1 MKIYLKY
8 KILLFIALLV
18 VSLIAVILVNINY
31 KVSEQIHTSIHNN
44 ILSTRLVFQ
53 EIQKNRA
60 ALMFK
65 ESRVITEDPRFF
77 AAVAEGS
84 HETTIG
90 PAAKFQ
96 KIVQSDLFIVTDRNG
111 FVTARIS
118 DPTKFGDN
126 LSFRPSV
133 NLAMNGRK
141 SIDVWEIGQKLYQV
155 VTEPIF
161 QKRMASFFSDIEVLG
176 TLTLGFEINDAFALG
191 FKKTTNSDI
200 VFFNNERVIA
210 STLVLDDVLEFKS
223 FLIKSNIGKEPEKY
237 LNQDLPF
244 EILLRGERY
253 LFLITSM
260 DSSKSVNEKT
270 SPIIESNS
278 EDLNGKVTNIPE
290 FSEDDMFS
298 NEREENP
305 KREEKFQENNDIAS
319 SNKKIYYG
327 ITRSLDKELRYLK
340 NIQLSMYYLAPTAL
354 FLALLAGYFI
364 SKNISDPVL
373 KLVQGTKEI
382 SKGNFNY
389 KIDVKTKD
397 EIGDLAN
404 SFNEMTKGLLD
415 RDRIRNLM
423 DKVVS
428 KKIADEMLK
437 GEITL
442 GGEYKKVTVLFS
454 DIRGFTSMSED
465 MEPHM
470 VIEMLNEVM
479 TRMSLQIDKNLGVID
494 KYIGDEIMA
503 IFGAPVSH
511 ENDSEN
517 AIRAALDM
525 MNELNELNKER
536 ASEGKKEINMG
547 IGINTGRVVA
557 GNMGSESRLNYTV
570 LGDNVN
576 IASRLCSYA
585 KKMQILISGPTYVG
599 VKGIVK
605 ADFLESIMVKGK
617 KEPIKIFEV
626 IDIKERN

>member
-18 VSLIAVILVNINY
+18 VSLIAVILININY
-31 KVSEQIHTSIHNN
+31 KVSEQIHTSIYNN
-44 ILSTRLVFQ
+44 ILSTRLIFQ

-65 ESRVITEDPRFF
+65 ESKVITEDPRFF

-96 KIVQSDLFIVTDRNG
+96 RIVQSDLFIVTDRNG

-118 DPTKFGDN
+118 DPTNFGDN
-126 LSFRPSV
+126 LSFRASV
-133 NLAMNGRK
+133 HLAMNGRK

-161 QKRMASFFSDIEVLG
+161 QKRMAGFFSDIKVLG
-176 TLTLGFEINDAFALG
+176 TLTLGFEINDAFASRL
-191 FKKTTNSDI
+191 KKTTNSDI
-200 VFFNNERVIA
+200 VFFDGERVIA
-210 STLVLDDVLEFKS
+210 STLVLDDVLEFKN

-260 DSSKSVNEKT
+260 DSSKSVSEKA
-270 SPIIESNS
+270 SPIVESNS
-278 EDLNGKVTNIPE
+278 EDLKGKAANVRE
-290 FSEDDMFS
+290 FSEDDMFG
-298 NEREENP
+298 NEREGNLN
-305 KREEKFQENNDIAS
+305 REEKFQENNDVAA

-340 NIQLSMYYLAPTAL
+340 NIQSSMYYLAPTAL
-354 FLALLAGYFI
+354 FLALLIGYFI

-404 SFNEMTKGLLD
+404 SFNEMTRGLLD

-437 GEITL
+437 GKITL

-454 DIRGFTSMSED
+454 DIRGFTSLSED
-465 MEPHM
+465 MDPQM

-479 TRMSLQIDKNLGVID
+479 TCMSLQIDKNLGVID
-494 KYIGDEIMA
+494 KYVGDEIMA
-503 IFGAPVSH
+503 LFGAPVFH

-536 ASEGKKEINMG
+536 ASKGKKEISMG

-576 IASRLCSYA
+576 IASRLCSSA
-585 KKMQILISGPTYVG
+585 KKMQILISEPTYVG
-599 VKGIVK
+599 VKDVVK
-605 ADFLESIMVKGK
+605 ANFLGSIMVKGK